1 VVCNTCVYSV
11 GQWASF
17 CGWSGIADSKGLR
30 NHLHIAY
37 CLPPPGFRKSG
48 MYEENPKIIGG
59 KTMSGDPTIW
69 SITTRSITED

>member
-1 VVCNTCVYSV
+1 
-11 GQWASF
+11 
-17 CGWSGIADSKGLR
+17 
-30 NHLHIAY
+30 
-37 CLPPPGFRKSG
+37 